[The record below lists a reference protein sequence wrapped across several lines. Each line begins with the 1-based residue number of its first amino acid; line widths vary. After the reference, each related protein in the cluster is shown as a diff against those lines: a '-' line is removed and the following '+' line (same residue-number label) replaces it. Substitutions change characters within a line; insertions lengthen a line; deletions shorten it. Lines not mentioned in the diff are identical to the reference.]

1 MGNRAMRILGLDV
14 GTKRIGIAISDPMGI
29 IASPRPAISRNPE
42 DKAIDNIKE
51 LCQNYEAKT
60 IVIGLPKHMNG
71 TIGIQAEDCINF
83 AKNFEDE
90 YEIVFED
97 ERLTSRQAEINL
109 ATVGKKYTKNKGLV
123 DTESACIILQQYL
136 DRK

>member
-1 MGNRAMRILGLDV
+1 MRIIGLDA
-14 GTKRIGIAISDPMGI
+14 GTKRIGISVSDALGI
-29 IASPRPAISRNPE
+29 IATPVPAIAR
-42 DKAIDNIKE
+42 DNKSVETIKE
-51 LCQNYEAKT
+51 LCKKYGVKK

-90 YEIVFED
+90 FEIIFED
-97 ERLTSRQAEINL
+97 ERLTSRQAEHNL
-109 ATVGKKYTKNKGLV
+109 AIVGKKYTRNKGLV

-136 DRK
+136 DRKKETNEQ

>member
-1 MGNRAMRILGLDV
+1 MIRVLCLDV
-14 GTKRIGIAISDPMGI
+14 GTKRIGIAVSDPLGI
-29 IASPRPAISRNPE
+29 IASPIPAISRTPE
-42 DKAIDNIKE
+42 DKAIDNIKN
-51 LCQNYEAKT
+51 LCKNYNAKT
-60 IVIGLPKHMNG
+60 IVVGLPKHMNG
-71 TIGIQAEDCINF
+71 TIGVQAEDCMNF

-97 ERLTSRQAEINL
+97 ERLTSRQAEHNL